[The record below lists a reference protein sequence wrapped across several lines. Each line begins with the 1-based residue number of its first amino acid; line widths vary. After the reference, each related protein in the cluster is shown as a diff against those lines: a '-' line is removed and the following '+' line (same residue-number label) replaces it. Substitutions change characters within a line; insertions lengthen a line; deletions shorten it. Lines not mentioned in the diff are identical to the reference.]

1 MCGRRVGSNGKHSLF
16 RKPVTYANECR
27 MQRDAEYFQT
37 KMDKIEG
44 SGELGKRLLELVQAK
59 NVESGSTR
67 GRPNS
72 PKKSEDSS
80 KSGTSNTS

>member
-1 MCGRRVGSNGKHSLF
+1 MCGRRLGSNGKYSLF
-16 RKPVTYANECR
+16 LKHVTHANERR

-67 GRPNS
+67 EGSNS
-72 PKKSEDSS
+72 LKKSEDGS
-80 KSGTSNTS
+80 KSGTSNQS